1 MILHCTKKLYAKLPE
16 KMKATEQ
23 PATAIGIQTKWL
35 NWHANLIT
43 IQRRQ
48 CVIAVHDATRF
59 TLFIPCLTKKD
70 FANLDWQLNDVFI
83 NTLLK
88 SDMPPELVYAAAT
101 NYQPLTFDTNC
112 NRSVQGTMNQVAQ
125 EIDYGLY
132 YKSTSVADI
141 NPYRYSADLS
151 HRPCSVK
158 GQKDYIWPDRE
169 MAQLLQKLPN
179 TDADSAASMNLH

>member
-16 KMKATEQ
+16 KMKAAEQ
-23 PATAIGIQTKWL
+23 SATAIGIQAQWL

-59 TLFIPCLTKKD
+59 TLFIPCITKKD
-70 FANLDWQLNDVFI
+70 FANLDWHFNDVFI
-83 NTLLK
+83 NSLLK
-88 SDMPPELVYAAAT
+88 SDMPPELVNAATT
-101 NYQPLTFDTNC
+101 NYQPLTFDTTC

-141 NPYRYSADLS
+141 SPYRYSADLS
-151 HRPCSVK
+151 HRPCGVK

-169 MAQLLQKLPN
+169 MAQLLNKLTQQTPN
-179 TDADSAASMNLH
+179 KALTPN

>member
-16 KMKATEQ
+16 KVKSTQQ
-23 PATAIGIQTKWL
+23 PATAIDIQAQWL
-35 NWHANLIT
+35 NWHANLST

-70 FANLDWQLNDVFI
+70 FANLDWHFNDVFI

-88 SDMPPELVYAAAT
+88 SDMLPEFVNAAET
-101 NYQPLTFDTNC
+101 NYQPLTFDTSC

-132 YKSTSVADI
+132 YKNTSVADI
-141 NPYRYSADLS
+141 SPYRYSADLS
-151 HRPCSVK
+151 RRPCGVK

-179 TDADSAASMNLH
+179 TNADSAVSTNLH

>member
-16 KMKATEQ
+16 KVKVAEQ
-23 PATAIGIQTKWL
+23 TATAIGIQAQWL

-70 FANLDWQLNDVFI
+70 FANLDWHFDDVFI

-88 SDMPPELVYAAAT
+88 SDMPPELINT
-101 NYQPLTFDTNC
+101 CL
-112 NRSVQGTMNQVAQ
+112 
-125 EIDYGLY
+125 LY
-132 YKSTSVADI
+132 TSPSPRD
-141 NPYRYSADLS
+141 
-151 HRPCSVK
+151 
-158 GQKDYIWPDRE
+158 
-169 MAQLLQKLPN
+169 
-179 TDADSAASMNLH
+179 

>member
-16 KMKATEQ
+16 KVKAAEQ
-23 PATAIGIQTKWL
+23 PATAIGIQAQWL

-48 CVIAVHDATRF
+48 CIIAVHDATRF

-70 FANLDWQLNDVFI
+70 FANLDWHFNDVFI

-88 SDMPPELVYAAAT
+88 SDMPPELVNAAAT
-101 NYQPLTFDTNC
+101 NYKPLTFDTTC

-132 YKSTSVADI
+132 YKSASVADI
-141 NPYRYSADLS
+141 NPYRYSADLN
-151 HRPCSVK
+151 HRPCGVK

-169 MAQLLQKLPN
+169 MAKFLNNLPQHSSNKELKL
-179 TDADSAASMNLH
+179 H

>member
-16 KMKATEQ
+16 KVKVAEQ
-23 PATAIGIQTKWL
+23 TASAIGIQAQWL

-70 FANLDWQLNDVFI
+70 FANLDWHLNDVFI

-88 SDMPPELVYAAAT
+88 SDMPPELVNAAAT

-132 YKSTSVADI
+132 YKNTSVADI
-141 NPYRYSADLS
+141 SPYRYSANLS
-151 HRPCSVK
+151 HRPCGVK
-158 GQKDYIWPDRE
+158 GQKEYIWPDKE
-169 MAQLLQKLPN
+169 MAQLLQKLPKKL
-179 TDADSAASMNLH
+179 ADSAANTNLH

>member
-16 KMKATEQ
+16 NLKATEQ
-23 PATAIGIQTKWL
+23 PATAIGIQAQWL

-59 TLFIPCLTKKD
+59 TLFIPCLTRKD
-70 FANLDWQLNDVFI
+70 FANLDWHFYDVFI

-88 SDMPPELVYAAAT
+88 NDMPPELVNTAAT

-132 YKSTSVADI
+132 YKNTSVADI
-141 NPYRYSADLS
+141 SPYRYSADLS
-151 HRPCSVK
+151 HRPCGVK

-169 MAQLLQKLPN
+169 MAPLLNNLTQQSSNKELKL
-179 TDADSAASMNLH
+179 H

>member
-16 KMKATEQ
+16 KVKATEQ
-23 PATAIGIQTKWL
+23 PTTAIGIQSLWL

-48 CVIAVHDATRF
+48 CVIAVHDATHF

-70 FANLDWQLNDVFI
+70 FTNLDWHFNDVFI

-88 SDMPPELVYAAAT
+88 SDMPPELVNAAAT
-101 NYQPLTFDTNC
+101 NYQPVTFDTTC

-132 YKSTSVADI
+132 YKSMSVADI
-141 NPYRYSADLS
+141 SPYRYSADVS
-151 HRPCSVK
+151 HRPCGVK

-169 MAQLLQKLPN
+169 MAKLLRTLDTKN
-179 TDADSAASMNLH
+179 NNAAELLH

>member
-16 KMKATEQ
+16 KVKATQQ
-23 PATAIGIQTKWL
+23 PGTAIGIQAQWL

-70 FANLDWQLNDVFI
+70 FGNLDWHLNDVFI

-88 SDMPPELVYAAAT
+88 SDFPPELVDIATT
-101 NYQPLTFDTNC
+101 NYQSLKFDTTC
-112 NRSVQGTMNQVAQ
+112 NRSVQGTMNQVTQ
-125 EIDYGLY
+125 EIDFGMY
-132 YKSTSVADI
+132 YKSASVTDI
-141 NPYRYSADLS
+141 NPYRYSSDLS
-151 HRPCSVK
+151 HRPCGVK

-169 MAQLLQKLPN
+169 MAQLLKTLDTKN
-179 TDADSAASMNLH
+179 NNAAELLH

>member
-16 KMKATEQ
+16 KMKVTQQ
-23 PATAIGIQTKWL
+23 PATAIGIQAQWL

-70 FANLDWQLNDVFI
+70 FANLNWHFNDVFI

-88 SDMPPELVYAAAT
+88 SDLQPELVDTAAT
-101 NYQPLTFDTNC
+101 NYQPLTFGTRYDETGRSG
-112 NRSVQGTMNQVAQ
+112 NRLWVVLQ
-125 EIDYGLY
+125 ENIG
-132 YKSTSVADI
+132 S
-141 NPYRYSADLS
+141 RYQ
-151 HRPCSVK
+151 PVP
-158 GQKDYIWPDRE
+158 I
-169 MAQLLQKLPN
+169 
-179 TDADSAASMNLH
+179 

>member
-16 KMKATEQ
+16 KVKVAEQ
-23 PATAIGIQTKWL
+23 PATAIGLQAQWL

-70 FANLDWQLNDVFI
+70 FANLDWHFNDVFI

-88 SDMPPELVYAAAT
+88 SDLPPELVDAAAT
-101 NYQPLTFDTNC
+101 NYQPLTLDITC

-132 YKSTSVADI
+132 YKNTSVADI
-141 NPYRYSADLS
+141 SPYRYSADLS
-151 HRPCSVK
+151 HRPCGVK
-158 GQKDYIWPDRE
+158 GQKDYIWPDKE

-179 TDADSAASMNLH
+179 TNADSAASMNLH

>member
-1 MILHCTKKLYAKLPE
+1 MKLYAKLPE
-16 KMKATEQ
+16 KVKATAQ
-23 PATAIGIQTKWL
+23 SATAIGIQAQWL

-70 FANLDWQLNDVFI
+70 FANLDWHFNDVFI

-88 SDMPPELVYAAAT
+88 CDMPPELVNAAAT
-101 NYQPLTFDTNC
+101 NHQPLTFDTTC

-125 EIDYGLY
+125 DIDYGLY

-141 NPYRYSADLS
+141 IPYQYSADLS
-151 HRPCSVK
+151 HRPCGVK

-169 MAQLLQKLPN
+169 MTKLLN
-179 TDADSAASMNLH
+179 TLDKKNNNAAEPLH

>member
-1 MILHCTKKLYAKLPE
+1 MILHCTKKLYTKLPQVNKSVE
-16 KMKATEQ
+16 PPT
-23 PATAIGIQTKWL
+23 TAIGSLSKWL

-59 TLFIPCLTKKD
+59 ALFIPCLTKKD
-70 FANLDWQLNDVFI
+70 FLDLDWHFNDVLI

-88 SDMPPELVYAAAT
+88 SDMSPELINTAAT
-101 NYQPLTFDTNC
+101 KYQQLSFDTNC

-132 YKSTSVADI
+132 YSNTSVADI
-141 NPYRYSADLS
+141 SPYRYSAELS
-151 HRPCSVK
+151 HRPCNVK
-158 GQKDYIWPDRE
+158 GIKDCVWPDRG
-169 MAQLLQKLPN
+169 MANLLKALSRAN
-179 TDADSAASMNLH
+179 ELH